1 MHTYI
6 EKILNK
12 KMLVI
17 YIIIILFM
25 LIATT
30 VIAADNIQQ
39 PESQLT
45 EYDLNTIGM
54 KILLPTE
61 LTDLIT
67 ALENNDERLEK
78 YENKEEYLQAYKQ
91 SGIIADFV
99 DKLEEQPNTE
109 IIVAARTSSSYAIM
123 PDFNTLTEE
132 DMNEYTNKF
141 VAAIKEQNEQQQTV
155 QEQQQTENPA
165 NEQFDNQANQT
176 EEHENKKT
184 QLTVE
189 DGTLIKTSNG
199 NCYIKIN
206 STATQ
211 QYKRL
216 DIHMYYT
223 IMNGRLITISFRDY
237 QGKNNEEI
245 ENTILQ
251 NIQFYEVERP
261 QYSTTSDEAKLAV
274 GFATIMVVILLII
287 VFFIRRK
294 DKKMLN
300 KNMKDVTIKQYSKFG
315 GLLVF
320 FWTLCF
326 YQILLRVIDISD
338 ASTLENLEFY
348 KNAIIVQS
356 TIVSLISM
364 YQIYITVKRQQET
377 PKKLIKS
384 NIAMLI
390 VTSVITLT
398 RIIYALIRPM
408 EVYTN
413 EYFKQEISIL
423 ITNIFYPL
431 IWIMYFNLS
440 KRVQTYYYLPARSY
454 MESIKET
461 SVYRFVTG
469 KIWNNR
475 KEKTNERKDKKHN

>member
-6 EKILNK
+6 K
-12 KMLVI
+12 KMLNTKRLAI
-17 YIIIILFM
+17 FIIIILIM
-25 LIATT
+25 LTATST
-30 VIAADNIQQ
+30 MAADSTQQ

-54 KILLPTE
+54 KISIPTK

-109 IIVAARTSSSYAIM
+109 IIVAARTSSSYASM
-123 PDFNTLTEE
+123 PNFNTLTEE
-132 DMNEYTNKF
+132 DMNEYTNRF
-141 VAAIKEQNEQQQTV
+141 VAAIKEQNEQQQT
-155 QEQQQTENPA
+155 ESA
-165 NEQFDNQANQT
+165 DQANQT
-176 EEHENKKT
+176 GEQENAKA
-184 QLTVE
+184 QLTVNE
-189 DGTLIKTSNG
+189 GTLAKIDNG
-199 NCYIKIN
+199 NCFIKIT

-211 QYKRL
+211 EDKKL
-216 DIHMYYT
+216 DMHMYYT

-237 QGKNNEEI
+237 QGTNNEEI

-294 DKKMLN
+294 DKKMFN
-300 KNMKDVTIKQYSKFG
+300 KNIKDVTIKQYSKIG

-320 FWTLCF
+320 FWSLCF

-384 NIAMLI
+384 NIVMLI
-390 VTSVITLT
+390 STSCITLA
-398 RIIYALIRPM
+398 RIVYALIKPM

-423 ITNIFYPL
+423 ITNILYPL
-431 IWIMYFNLS
+431 IWIIYFTLS
-440 KRVQTYYYLPARSY
+440 KRVQTYYYLPIKTYR
-454 MESIKET
+454 ESIQKT
-461 SVYRFVTG
+461 KIYQLVTA
-469 KIWNNR
+469 KIFKHR
-475 KEKTNERKDKKHN
+475 KGKTNEGENKKHN

>member
-1 MHTYI
+1 MRTYI
-6 EKILNK
+6 KKMLNK

-17 YIIIILFM
+17 FIIIILFM

-30 VIAADNIQQ
+30 VMAVDNIQQ
-39 PESQLT
+39 LESQLT

-54 KILLPTE
+54 KISLPTE
-61 LTDLIT
+61 LTDLII

-78 YENKEEYLQAYKQ
+78 YENKEEYLKAYKQ
-91 SGIIADFV
+91 SGIIADYV

-109 IIVAARTSSSYAIM
+109 IIVAARTSSSYASM

-132 DMNEYTNKF
+132 DMNEYTNRF
-141 VAAIKEQNEQQQTV
+141 VAAINE
-155 QEQQQTENPA
+155 
-165 NEQFDNQANQT
+165 
-176 EEHENKKT
+176 
-184 QLTVE
+184 
-189 DGTLIKTSNG
+189 GTLVKIDNG
-199 NCYIKIN
+199 NCYIKIT

-211 QYKRL
+211 EDKRL

-223 IMNGRLITISFRDY
+223 IMNGRLITISFRNY
-237 QGKNNEEI
+237 QSTNTEEL
-245 ENTILQ
+245 ENTIMHS
-251 NIQFYEVERP
+251 IQFYEVERP

-300 KNMKDVTIKQYSKFG
+300 KNIKDVTIKQYSKFG

-348 KNAIIVQS
+348 KNAIIAQS

-384 NIAMLI
+384 NIVMLI
-390 VTSVITLT
+390 ATSVITLA

-431 IWIMYFNLS
+431 IWIMYFTLS
-440 KRVQTYYYLPARSY
+440 RRVQTYYYLPARSY
-454 MESIKET
+454 MESVKGMR
-461 SVYRFVTG
+461 VYQFVAG
-469 KIWNNR
+469 KILKHR
-475 KEKTNERKDKKHN
+475 KGKTNERENTKHN

>member
-1 MHTYI
+1 MRTYI
-6 EKILNK
+6 KKMLNK

-17 YIIIILFM
+17 FIIIILFM

-30 VIAADNIQQ
+30 VMAVDNIQQ
-39 PESQLT
+39 LESQLT

-54 KILLPTE
+54 KISLPTE
-61 LTDLIT
+61 LTDLII

-78 YENKEEYLQAYKQ
+78 YENKEEYLKAYKQ
-91 SGIIADFV
+91 SGIIADYV

-109 IIVAARTSSSYAIM
+109 IIVAARTSSSYASM

-132 DMNEYTNKF
+132 DMNEYTNRF
-141 VAAIKEQNEQQQTV
+141 VAAINE
-155 QEQQQTENPA
+155 
-165 NEQFDNQANQT
+165 
-176 EEHENKKT
+176 
-184 QLTVE
+184 
-189 DGTLIKTSNG
+189 GTLVKIDNG
-199 NCYIKIN
+199 NCYIKIT

-211 QYKRL
+211 EDKRL

-237 QGKNNEEI
+237 QGTNNDEL

-261 QYSTTSDEAKLAV
+261 QYSTTSNEAKLAV

-294 DKKMLN
+294 DKKMFN
-300 KNMKDVTIKQYSKFG
+300 KNIKDITIKQYSKFG
-315 GLLVF
+315 GLLAF
-320 FWTLCF
+320 FWSLCF

-338 ASTLENLEFY
+338 ASTLENLDFY
-348 KNAIIVQS
+348 KNAIILQS
-356 TIVSLISM
+356 TVISLISM

-384 NIAMLI
+384 NIVMLI
-390 VTSVITLT
+390 STSCITLV
-398 RIIYALIRPM
+398 RIVYALIKPM
-408 EVYTN
+408 EIYTN

-423 ITNIFYPL
+423 ITNILYPL
-431 IWIMYFNLS
+431 IWIIYFTLS
-440 KRVQTYYYLPARSY
+440 KRVQTYYYLPIKTYR
-454 MESIKET
+454 ESIKQT
-461 SVYRFVTG
+461 KIYQFVTDKILKHG
-469 KIWNNR
+469 KG
-475 KEKTNERKDKKHN
+475 KTNEGENKKHN